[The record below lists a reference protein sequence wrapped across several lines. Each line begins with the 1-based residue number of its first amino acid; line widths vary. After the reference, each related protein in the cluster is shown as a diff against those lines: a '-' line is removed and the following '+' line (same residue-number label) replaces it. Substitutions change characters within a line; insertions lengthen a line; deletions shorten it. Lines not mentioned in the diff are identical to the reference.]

1 MWRVPVYILHWS
13 LRPGQRQL
21 LLWSHWGKD
30 TGEVCAINKC
40 YNKFTS
46 NSRENKCLLVFFLS
60 FETQSTVG
68 KTLAWKMLDKK
79 SVTLKDHIKFC
90 TYAVEETQ
98 CDILNF
104 WKILKSLIKAAT
116 SHFWATREKGFAENM
131 FLYYGLYQTSIL
143 QQCNEANFR
152 AIIGFRFCRSEL

>member
-46 NSRENKCLLVFFLS
+46 NSRDNKCLLVFFLS

-98 CDILNF
+98 CDINF
-104 WKILKSLIKAAT
+104 WKSSNHWLKQLPPISEQQGRKDLLKT
-116 SHFWATREKGFAENM
+116 CS
-131 FLYYGLYQTSIL
+131 SIMGSIRPL
-143 QQCNEANFR
+143 FCNNAMKQ
-152 AIIGFRFCRSEL
+152 ISEL